1 VRGFLKIAL
10 VLGAGAMT
18 SAASTPQEDFTVPT
32 WRGAYQ
38 PVGTDE
44 QGLWMEA
51 DEDERT
57 LRDSRLVI
65 ADQGL
70 NTYLHGV
77 LCRTV
82 GDERCGAVRIYVV
95 RVPFF
100 NASMA
105 PNGTMRIYSG
115 LLLRVRNE
123 AELASVL
130 GHEFAHFELRHTLD
144 GYKRARTGSDLVA
157 WTAVLGALAAR
168 YGGGSTNTSN
178 TRTSVLGT
186 LAHFSRQDERAAD
199 VLGFAYMTKARYR
212 SSAAADVWRGL
223 MNEADS
229 SATARGRRSARY
241 DSVAF
246 FASHPT
252 DLERADT
259 LSLLANRVPGGEYDG
274 ADALAKALA
283 PWRLQ
288 FLEDQLMLGDFG
300 GTDFLLERLAGDNW
314 TAPLLFARGELYR
327 ARGNPRDLVAS
338 AGFYREALAKDPAL
352 ADADRGLGL
361 SLLRTGQTTE
371 GKAALGRYLAAVPDA
386 SDAALLR
393 SMVEE

>member
-1 VRGFLKIAL
+1 MKRVAKIAL
-10 VLGAGAMT
+10 AIGIGVMA
-18 SAASTPQEDFTVPT
+18 SAASAPPEDFSVPT
-32 WRGAYQ
+32 WRGVYQ
-38 PVGTDE
+38 PAGTDE

-65 ADQGL
+65 ADEAL
-70 NTYLHGV
+70 NGYLRGV

-82 GDERCGAVRIYVV
+82 GEERCGAVRIYVV

-105 PNGTMRIYSG
+105 PNGTMRVYSG

-123 AELASVL
+123 AELASIL
-130 GHEFAHFELRHTLD
+130 GHEFAHFELRHTLE
-144 GYKRARTGSDLVA
+144 GYKRARTGSDIVA
-157 WTAVLGALAAR
+157 WTAVLGALATR
-168 YGGGSTNTSN
+168 YGGGRSN
-178 TRTSVLGT
+178 PGETRDAVLGT
-186 LAHFSRQDERAAD
+186 LAHFSRQNERAAD
-199 VLGFAYMTKARYR
+199 LLGFAYMTKARYR
-212 SSAAADVWRGL
+212 PSAAADVWRGL

-229 SATARGRRSARY
+229 SAAARGRRSGRY

-274 ADALAKALA
+274 SDALAQALA
-283 PWRLQ
+283 PWRAH
-288 FLEDQLMLGDFG
+288 FLEDQLTLGDFG
-300 GTDFLLERLAGDNW
+300 GTEFLLERLAGENW
-314 TAPLLFARGELYR
+314 TAPLLFARAELYR
-327 ARGNPRDLVAS
+327 NRGNPRDLVAS
-338 AGFYREALAKDPAL
+338 AGFYREALAKDPSL
-352 ADADRGLGL
+352 AAADRGLGL
-361 SLLRTGQTTE
+361 SLLRTGQTTD
-371 GKAALGRYLAAVPDA
+371 GKAALSRYLAAAPGA
-386 SDAALLR
+386 SDAAMLR